1 MKKTII
7 PQLLFASLI
16 IFSLLS
22 CSKESLPAPNE
33 ENVESVSANKISPS
47 DLQNTGIVTGY
58 INPSKNSATILLIGD
73 LRTYGPYYSEYGTGQ
88 FRISG
93 IAPGTYKLAILNPST
108 GDENDLQSAITME
121 VIVTG
126 SNVTDV
132 GVINL

>member
-7 PQLLFASLI
+7 HQLLFASFT
-16 IFSLLS
+16 IFTLMS
-22 CSKESLPAPNE
+22 CSKESLPAPAQ
-33 ENVESVSANKISPS
+33 ENVESVSANKIAPA

-58 INPSKNSATILLIGD
+58 INPSKNSATIMLFGD

-93 IAPGTYKLAILNPST
+93 IAPGAYKLAILNPSA

-121 VIVTG
+121 VIVNG
-126 SNVTDV
+126 NYVTDV